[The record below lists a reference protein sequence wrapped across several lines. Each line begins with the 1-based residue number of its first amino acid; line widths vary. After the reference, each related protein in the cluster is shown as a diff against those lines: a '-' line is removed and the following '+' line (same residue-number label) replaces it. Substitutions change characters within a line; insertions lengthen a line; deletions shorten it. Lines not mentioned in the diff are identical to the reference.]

1 MSYLANP
8 EASFF
13 GVDENRERLVIGT
26 QDELRKELD
35 LVAVLLFG
43 FNLVVESRTEV
54 LQSFG
59 VLTFVQHHLIHYN
72 EKFCGPVLIELAA
85 EVFVGVERDIILK
98 DGFQEIEECGFT
110 CVTFL
115 RDKQQN
121 GKLLEWAS
129 IEQLDVV
136 HPQFVLLFK
145 DMMHE

>member
-1 MSYLANP
+1 MPNLANP
-8 EASFF
+8 ETSFF
-13 GVDENRERLVIGT
+13 WIDDNREGLVVGT
-26 QDELRKELD
+26 QDELREELN
-35 LVAVLLFG
+35 LMAVLLLG
-43 FNLVVESRTEV
+43 FNLVVESRAEV
-54 LQSFG
+54 LQPLG
-59 VLTFVQHHLIHYN
+59 VLAFVQHHLIHYN

-85 EVFVGVERDIILK
+85 EVFVGVERDIILEN
-98 DGFQEIEECGFT
+98 GFQEIEECGFT